1 MGPPAPVRPARR
13 GRQLLRR
20 PLRSHP
26 RVRST
31 RAPLQLTLLSCGA
44 RSRPPDEGGALASC
58 LVPLGT
64 SCLSASSGLHVANF
78 GASCARLPRMP
89 LPDRNCCRTAARGRQ
104 SSRRSSST
112 QSSSSLLACVTRCPV
127 RVMPG
132 SVSSEAF
139 VSRACQLVVHHSYH
153 DGLGYDVTSA
163 ACVQP
168 SSCLANASWNE
179 CFYRLSRSYCH

>member
-31 RAPLQLTLLSCGA
+31 SAPLQLTLLSCGA

-58 LVPLGT
+58 LVPLGAF
-64 SCLSASSGLHVANF
+64 CLSASSRLHVANF
-78 GASCARLPRMP
+78 DASCARLPRMP

-139 VSRACQLVVHHSYH
+139 VSRGCQLVVS
-153 DGLGYDVTSA
+153 
-163 ACVQP
+163 
-168 SSCLANASWNE
+168 
-179 CFYRLSRSYCH
+179 